1 MPIYV
6 TIYHLDRLVV
16 ARTKGRVTLA
26 HLEDYFDAITKARAR
41 SYGKIFDS
49 TSGTSV
55 LSEKHIA
62 IFRERMEA
70 FVAAGKVG
78 PFAVVTGPERHMRLA
93 NICKTVATA
102 DRPMRFFPDIDAARR
117 WLAEQMVADDAPPP
131 RAATAGRART

>member
-1 MPIYV
+1 MPIYTTV
-6 TIYHLDRLVV
+6 YHLDRLII

-26 HLEDYFDAITKARAR
+26 HLEDYFDAVTKARAR

-62 IFRERMEA
+62 TFRARMDA
-70 FVAAGKVG
+70 FVAGGKVG

-93 NICKTVATA
+93 NICKTVAMA
-102 DRPMRFFPDIDAARR
+102 DRPMRIFADIDTARQ
-117 WLAEQMVADDAPPP
+117 WLAEQMLADDASP
-131 RAATAGRART
+131 RLASTG